1 MSLFQ
6 QLSISG
12 SALTAQR
19 LRMDIISSNIANAT
33 TTRGSFVDGEWIPY
47 KRKMTEMSPRG
58 QNNFESFLEMAA
70 QGNQPAAT
78 QGVRVNRIVE
88 DQTPFKQVYDPSHP
102 EANAE
107 GYVQLPNVD
116 LTKEMVDMLSATR
129 AYEANVTAFNAGK
142 NMDMKALEI
151 GR

>member
-6 QLSISG
+6 QLTLSS

-33 TTRGSFVDGEWIPY
+33 TTRGRLVNGQWVPY
-47 KRKMTEMSPRG
+47 QRKMVEVAPRG
-58 QNNFESFLEMAA
+58 QNQFDSFLDMAMQKN
-70 QGNQPAAT
+70 QGAI
-78 QGVRVNRIVE
+78 QGVRVTRIVE
-88 DQTPFKQVYDPSHP
+88 DQTPFKLVYDPSHP

>member
-6 QLSISG
+6 QLTISA

-19 LRMDIISSNIANAT
+19 LRMDIISSNIANAN
-33 TTRGSFVDGEWIPY
+33 TTRGRFVNGEWTPY
-47 KRKMTEMSPRG
+47 QRKMVEVMPRG
-58 QNNFESFLEMAA
+58 QNSFDSLLDMAMQRE
-70 QGNQPAAT
+70 QGGAT
-78 QGVRVNRIVE
+78 QGVRVTRIVE
-88 DQTPFKQVYDPSHP
+88 DQTPFKLVYDPAHP

>member
-58 QNNFESFLEMAA
+58 QNNFESFLEMAV
-70 QGNQPAAT
+70 QENQPVAT

>member
-6 QLSISG
+6 QLTISA

-19 LRMDIISSNIANAT
+19 LRMDVISSNIANAT
-33 TTRGSFVDGEWIPY
+33 TTRGRFVDGQWTPY
-47 KRKMTEMSPRG
+47 QRKMV
-58 QNNFESFLEMAA
+58 EMAPKGA
-70 QGNQPAAT
+70 QSFGSLLDVAMQKNQSAT
-78 QGVRVNRIVE
+78 EGVRVTRIVE
-88 DQTPFKQVYDPSHP
+88 DQTPFKLVYDPSHP

-129 AYEANVTAFNAGK
+129 SYEANVTAFNSGK

>member
-6 QLSISG
+6 QLTISS

-33 TTRGSFVDGEWIPY
+33 TTRGRLVNGQWVPY
-47 KRKMTEMSPRG
+47 QRKMVEVAPRG
-58 QNNFESFLEMAA
+58 QNQFDSFLDMAMQKN
-70 QGNQPAAT
+70 QGAI
-78 QGVRVNRIVE
+78 QGVRVTRIVE
-88 DQTPFKQVYDPSHP
+88 DQTPFKLVYDPSHP

>member
-6 QLSISG
+6 QLNISA

-19 LRMDIISSNIANAT
+19 LRMDIISSNIANAS

-47 KRKMTEMSPRG
+47 KRKMTEMSPQG
-58 QNNFESFLEMAA
+58 QNRFDSFLEMAV
-70 QGNQPAAT
+70 QKNQTAAT
-78 QGVRVNRIVE
+78 QGVRVTRIVE

-116 LTKEMVDMLSATR
+116 LTKEMVDLLSATR
-129 AYEANVTAFNAGK
+129 AYESNVTAFNAGK